1 MFHIILNA
9 SSGSSDTSSQREV
22 IEGVLAASGCAYDL
36 TVLERGG
43 KLDEAARQAVAKA
56 RRDGGA
62 VVAAGGDG
70 TISTVAGVV
79 LGSGC
84 PFGVLPQ
91 GTFNYFGRTHG
102 IPEDLEEATR
112 ALLTAEP
119 RPVQVG
125 RLNDRVF
132 LVNASVGL
140 YPTLLEQR
148 EHDKRRFGRSRF
160 VAVLSAIR
168 TLLGFRK
175 QLSIQFERD
184 GKPASAKISTLF
196 VGNSTLQMEQAGIG
210 TMKAALE
217 QGRLAAIAPKAVGK
231 LALLGLMLR
240 GALGQLG
247 DAEELISFS
256 FKRMTVRQRSWYG
269 KGKVKVAIDGEVLK
283 LSPPL
288 QFEVIEDQLLLLTP
302 RGQTPGFEQLIS

>member
-1 MFHIILNA
+1 MFSIILNA
-9 SSGSSDTSSQREV
+9 SSGSSDTEAQRQV
-22 IEGVLAASGCAYDL
+22 IESVLTEAGRAYEL
-36 TVLERGG
+36 TVVERGG
-43 KLDEAARQAVAKA
+43 KLDAIARDVVARARQNGAV
-56 RRDGGA
+56 

-70 TISTVAGVV
+70 TISTVARAVV
-79 LGSGC
+79 GSGC
-84 PFGVLPQ
+84 QFGVLPQ
-91 GTFNYFGRTHG
+91 GTFNYFARTHG
-102 IPEDLEEATR
+102 IPQELEEATR
-112 ALLTAEP
+112 ALLRA
-119 RPVQVG
+119 RVQPVQVG

-148 EHDKRRFGRSRF
+148 EQDKRRFGRSRV
-160 VAVLSAIR
+160 VAILSAIK

-196 VGNSTLQMEQAGIG
+196 VGNNVLQMEQTGIDS
-210 TMKAALE
+210 MKTALE
-217 QGRLAAIAPKAVGK
+217 SGRLAAIAPKAVGK

-247 DAEELISFS
+247 QAEELISFS

-269 KGKVKVAIDGEVLK
+269 KGKVKVAIDGEVMK
-283 LSPPL
+283 LSPTL
-288 QFEVIEDQLLLLTP
+288 QFEVLEDQLLLLVP
-302 RGQTPGFEQLIS
+302 

>member
-9 SSGSSDTSSQREV
+9 NSGSSDTDGQRAV
-22 IEGVLAASGCAYDL
+22 IESVFTGAGRPFSLTVVGAGERLEEVAQQVLSAARASG
-36 TVLERGG
+36 G
-43 KLDEAARQAVAKA
+43 
-56 RRDGGA
+56 
-62 VVAAGGDG
+62 VVIAAGGDG
-70 TISTVAGVV
+70 TISTVAGTVV
-79 LGSGC
+79 GSGC
-84 PFGVLPQ
+84 AFGVLPQ
-91 GTFNYFGRTHG
+91 GTFNYFGRTHN
-102 IPEDLEEATR
+102 IPEDLEAAAR
-112 ALLTAEP
+112 ALLSARVE
-119 RPVQVG
+119 PVQVG

-148 EHDKRRFGRSRF
+148 EHDKRRFGRSRV

-175 QLSIQFERD
+175 QLTIQFERD
-184 GKPASAKISTLF
+184 GRPASAKITTLF
-196 VGNSTLQMEQAGIG
+196 VANSRLQMEQAGID
-210 TMKAALE
+210 TMKVALE

-240 GALGQLG
+240 GAIGQLG
-247 DAEELISFS
+247 QADDLISFS

-269 KGKVKVAIDGEVLK
+269 KGKVKVAIDGEVMK

-288 QFEVIEDQLLLLTP
+288 QFEVIEDQLLLLVPTD
-302 RGQTPGFEQLIS
+302 TVTS